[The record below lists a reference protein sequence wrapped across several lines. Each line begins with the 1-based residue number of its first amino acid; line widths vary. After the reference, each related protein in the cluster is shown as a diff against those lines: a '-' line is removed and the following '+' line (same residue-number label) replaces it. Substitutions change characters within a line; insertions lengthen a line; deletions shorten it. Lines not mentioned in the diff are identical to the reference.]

1 MEVKAT
7 GERRLSLLPYNL
19 KVYWVK
25 HSLLNETSKRF
36 QDIYYSFSRQV
47 SDSLSGDIEAPL
59 QVAAQI

>member
-1 MEVKAT
+1 MEVKTT

-47 SDSLSGDIEAPL
+47 SDSL
-59 QVAAQI
+59 